1 MTVTQGKKKIKF
13 LLIDPPHRIW
23 DILKAWVPSPGC
35 LQLAAYLED
44 SFDID
49 FMDCT
54 LNKSPW
60 HDLETKLKETKPDV
74 VGISIGCTYFT
85 YDGYNAAA
93 LVKNVLPEAIVY
105 VGGAHPTLNAEECFT
120 ECTDI
125 DFICMGEG
133 EITTKEFLA
142 NIEDGNP
149 DFSHIL
155 GLSYR
160 GEDGKVVYTGKRPM
174 IEDLDTLPIPA
185 YHLVDM
191 EHPYVG
197 LPSEG
202 DRAFL
207 VNFARG
213 CGFRCK
219 FCSESVFWERKW
231 RGRSPELIGE
241 ELELLKKKYNRDT
254 FYVGDNIFN
263 FTRQR
268 AKGFIEQMKK
278 RQLDQHFWLQSRAD
292 LVVRDEDLMQ
302 GYKEAG
308 VYQFMLGVE
317 YSEQEVLDS
326 LDKDISMSTVEKAMQ
341 ILQKHEF
348 MIMATLM
355 IGHWNETKEDRQ
367 KLFDF
372 CTKYVNHFGL
382 NVVTPLPGTE
392 FHKEMKELG
401 RLKCEDY
408 RKYDYIQAT
417 MPTKEISSL
426 DKITELHLGMIR
438 KFYWRPIELWRMFFS
453 KNPILRHHHKYFM
466 KYGFE
471 VMQHE
476 VFGKPL
482 WVQDNFQTF
491 ESFLRERGKPVHD
504 SFKGYEPDETV
515 ELFEK

>member
-1 MTVTQGKKKIKF
+1 MSTKQGRKTKF
-13 LLIDPPHRIW
+13 LLVDPPHRIW

-44 SFDID
+44 YFNID

-54 LNKSPW
+54 LNKRPW
-60 HDLETKLKETKPDV
+60 HDFEKKLREDKPDV

-85 YDGYNAAA
+85 YDGYNAAS
-93 LVKNVLPEAIVY
+93 LIKDVLPDATII
-105 VGGAHPTLNAEECFT
+105 VGGAHPTLNADECFS
-120 ECTDI
+120 ECPDI

-133 EITTKEFLA
+133 EITTREFLE
-142 NIEDGNP
+142 NIEKGNP
-149 DFSHIL
+149 DFSQVK
-155 GLSYR
+155 GLAYR
-160 GEDGKVVYTGKRPM
+160 GPDGKTVITGKRPL
-174 IEDLDTLPIPA
+174 IKDLDSLPMPA

-202 DRAFL
+202 KRAFL

-231 RGRSPELIGE
+231 RGRSPELIGD

-263 FTRQR
+263 FTRKR
-268 AKGFIEQMKK
+268 ATGFIEQMKK
-278 RQLDQHFWLQSRAD
+278 RKLDQHFWLQSRAD

-308 VYQFMLGVE
+308 VYQFMIGVE
-317 YSEQEVLDS
+317 YSEQEVLDN
-326 LDKDISMSTVEKAMQ
+326 LNKEISMSTVEKAMQ
-341 ILQKHEF
+341 ILKSHEF

-355 IGHWNETKEDRQ
+355 IGHWDETKGDRE

-372 CTKYVNHFGL
+372 CTRYVNHFGL

-401 RLKCEDY
+401 RIKNNDY
-408 RKYDYIQAT
+408 RKFDYIQAV
-417 MPTKEISSL
+417 MPTKEIDDL
-426 DKITELHLGMIR
+426 EKITELHLGMIR
-438 KFYWRPIELWRMFFS
+438 KFYWRPVELWRMFFS
-453 KNPILRHHHKYFM
+453 KNPILRHHHRYFM

-482 WVQDNFQTF
+482 WVQDNYQTF
-491 ESFLRERGKPVHD
+491 ESFLRERGTPIRD
-504 SFKGYEPDETV
+504 SFLGYEPDETV
-515 ELFEK
+515 EL

>member
-1 MTVTQGKKKIKF
+1 MAKNTTLKF

-23 DILKAWVPSPGC
+23 DILKAWIPSPGC

-44 SFDID
+44 YFQIG

-60 HDLETKLKETKPDV
+60 HDLEKKLRDEKPDV

-85 YDGYNAAA
+85 YDGYNAAS
-93 LVKNVLPEAIVY
+93 LVRDVLPDAVIL
-105 VGGAHPTLNAEECFT
+105 VGGAHPTLNAEECFR
-120 ECTDI
+120 ECPDI
-125 DFICMGEG
+125 DYICMGEG
-133 EITTKEFLA
+133 EHTTREFLE
-142 NIEDGNP
+142 NIADGNP
-149 DFSHIL
+149 DFSKIK
-155 GLSYR
+155 GLAYR
-160 GEDGKVVYTGKRPM
+160 DPHGDGIIITEKRPL
-174 IEDLDTLPIPA
+174 IEDLDSLPIPA

-191 EHPYVG
+191 EHPYIG

-202 DRAFL
+202 KRAFL

-213 CGFRCK
+213 CGYRCK
-219 FCSESVFWERKW
+219 FCSESKFWDRKW
-231 RGRSPELIGE
+231 RGRCPELIGE

-263 FTRQR
+263 FTRER
-268 AKGFIEQMKK
+268 SKGFIAEMKK
-278 RQLDQHFWLQSRAD
+278 RQLGQNFWLQSRAD
-292 LVVRDEDLMQ
+292 IVVRDEDLMA
-302 GYKEAG
+302 GFKEAG
-308 VYQFMLGVE
+308 VYQFMIGVE
-317 YSEQEVLDS
+317 YSEQEVLNT
-326 LDKDISMSTVEKAMQ
+326 LDKDISMTTVEKAMQ
-341 ILQKHEF
+341 ILKKHEF

-355 IGHWNETKEDRQ
+355 IGHWDETKEDRQ

-392 FHKEMKELG
+392 FHQEMKNLG
-401 RLKCEDY
+401 RIKNEDY
-408 RKYDYIQAT
+408 RKFDYIQAI
-417 MPTKEISSL
+417 MPTKEIQDL

-453 KNPILRHHHKYFM
+453 KNKILRHHHRYFM

-491 ESFLRERGKPVHD
+491 ESFLRERGKPVHG
-504 SFKGYEPDETV
+504 SFTGFEPDETV
-515 ELFEK
+515 EI